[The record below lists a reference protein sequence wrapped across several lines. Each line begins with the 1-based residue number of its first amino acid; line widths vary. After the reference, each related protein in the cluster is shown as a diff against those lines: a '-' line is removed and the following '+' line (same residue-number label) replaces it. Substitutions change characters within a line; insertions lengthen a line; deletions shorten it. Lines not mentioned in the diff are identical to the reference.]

1 MTRIG
6 LWGSLL
12 LLVATLGLT
21 ACASMR
27 SEPAP
32 SLYRRLGGREGTAG
46 VVDAFVTNALA
57 DPRIGPAFKSLPAA
71 KVGPLKSNIAD
82 FICENTGGPCSYV
95 GRTLKESHNG
105 LGRGRV
111 VRSGGLPGLQTAAPP
126 FGGFCPVPLAKIR
139 RIFASPGPLF
149 EPMGP
154 EVSAFHAE
162 TALFAG
168 GFRPGD
174 IVINTFA
181 YALTP
186 AAHELDEAL
195 NLIGCPVV
203 PTGVGQTEIQ
213 VSVAETVGATGY
225 VGTPSFLMTILAK
238 AREMGV
244 GRLPIQVA
252 QVGAEPFTE
261 SMRRELADQHG
272 IMARQGFGT
281 ADLGIVAYECAE
293 ASGMHLVEEA
303 ITQVC
308 DPTSGEPLPHG
319 QIGELV
325 ATVNN
330 RTYPMIR
337 FGTGDLTIVTD
348 EPCPCGRTSARM
360 LGWRGRADEVTKVR
374 GLFIHPRQ
382 VDEIVTRVK
391 GVGRSQVVVGREG
404 HNDTLTLRVELGAGA
419 DTHAVAAPLEAAIRA
434 VVKLRGI
441 AAFVAA
447 APIPQ
452 R

>member
-1 MTRIG
+1 MKPADRRAGYWNRERETMSAGARERYQAG
-6 LWGSLL
+6 WLAALL
-12 LLVATLGLT
+12 EHAWQH
-21 ACASMR
+21 
-27 SEPAP
+27 AP
-32 SLYRRLGGREGTAG
+32 GVRRRLEQAG
-46 VVDAFVTNALA
+46 LSPKNFRSTDDLA
-57 DPRIGPAFKSLPAA
+57 RLPVIKKSAMPDLQ
-71 KVGPLKSNIAD
+71 KAD
-82 FICENTGGPCSYV
+82 
-95 GRTLKESHNG
+95 
-105 LGRGRV
+105 
-111 VRSGGLPGLQTAAPP
+111 PP
-126 FGGFCPVPLAKIR
+126 FGGFCTVPMAKIR
-139 RIFASPGPLF
+139 KIFVSPGPIF

-154 EVSAFHAE
+154 EVGAFHAE

-195 NLIGCPVV
+195 NLIGCAVV
-203 PTGVGQTEIQ
+203 PTGVGQTETQ
-213 VSVAETVGATGY
+213 VSVAKTVGATGY

-308 DPTSGEPLPHG
+308 DPATGEPLPHG

-337 FGTGDLTIVTD
+337 FGTGDLTIITD
-348 EPCPCGRTSARM
+348 EPCKCGRSSARM

-374 GLFIHPRQ
+374 GMFIHPRQ
-382 VDEIVTRVK
+382 ADEIVARVK
-391 GVGRSQVVVGREG
+391 GVGRYQVVVGREG

-419 DTHAVAAPLEAAIRA
+419 DAHAVAAALEAAIRD
-434 VVKLRGI
+434 VMKLRGI
-441 AAFVAA
+441 VAVVAA
-447 APIPQ
+447 GTIPENAKKISDE
-452 R
+452 RKWD